1 MKGSDFI
8 FNFLKSRRK
17 KNYEQVAL
25 NKLCEFLNIGYDKS
39 RMAEVT
45 YFTCLK
51 VLSEAVS
58 KLPIAL
64 QKVTDDNGIID
75 MTSDTLWKTIR
86 TRPNPFMT
94 PCTFWSAVENCRNH
108 YGNAYVYIDR
118 STSGINLWIL
128 DPQCVR
134 IKMSMLCDLSEQP
147 DIYYVY
153 TSPQT
158 GEEHIYRSDEILHF
172 KTSTTFGGLI
182 GLSVQEKLKLS
193 LDGAFKSQEMLNSLY
208 ENNFVPK
215 VAVQFQPG
223 AETNTQL
230 KEQYIQQLQNYADG
244 KVKGTRSFLPVAFG
258 TSLVPLN
265 IKLTDGQ
272 FLELRKYTALQIA
285 SAFGIKPNHLNDY
298 EKSSYTNS
306 ETQQLA
312 FYTDTML
319 YIIKQY
325 EEELNFKLL
334 SDEQRKNGYRFKFN
348 IAAVLR
354 GDTKSQLESLAKGV
368 SSGVYTPNE
377 ARRNLDLPSKPGG
390 DRLYFNGSNIPI
402 DQAGE
407 QYKEKSL
414 ETLAKSLE
422 SAIIDLHKYS
432 DSQPRDDH
440 GRWTDGGGGDSS
452 SSGGGS
458 APFRDSNF
466 DEKEITDDTIAKVPF
481 VKIFD
486 DETKDK
492 AYQKANSE
500 LLTEA
505 KKYPVGTE
513 VSIVYDKDMKPIEN
527 HGYVVGKIG
536 GGEVHIDNPDV
547 PYHAFHNHPT
557 DNNLSIDDLVG
568 LTKRNNMLS
577 ITAVGNGGKVYCVKK
592 TDVSKPLAYKM
603 FLQQQASRKIFLDKY
618 SYFDIKNRK
627 VKTSNLSENEVRLI
641 VQQLSSFSDNCVK
654 AGAFYG
660 FDYRQK

>member
-1 MKGSDFI
+1 M

-25 NKLCEFLNIGYDKS
+25 NNLCEFLNIGYDKS

-75 MTSDTLWKTIR
+75 MTSDTLWTTIR

-94 PCTFWSAVENCRNH
+94 PCTFWSATENCRNH

-118 STSGINLWIL
+118 STSGVNLWIL
-128 DPQCVR
+128 DPKCVR

-193 LDGAFKSQEMLNSLY
+193 LDGAVKSQEMLNSLY

-334 SDEQRKNGYRFKFN
+334 SDEQRKAGYRFKFN

-354 GDTKSQLESLAKGV
+354 GDTKSQLESLAQGV

-390 DRLYFNGSNIPI
+390 DKLYFNGSNIPI
-402 DQAGE
+402 DQAGM
-407 QYKEKSL
+407 QYQKETPDTKSL
-414 ETLAKSLE
+414 VTLAKSLE

-440 GRWTDGGGGDSS
+440 GRWTDGSGDSS
-452 SSGGGS
+452 SLGGGS
-458 APFRDSNF
+458 AVALSSRYLNSSEQLYRNAALVQPVDGYE
-466 DEKEITDDTIAKVPF
+466 D
-481 VKIFD
+481 IFIHGD
-486 DETKDK
+486 KTGFAIKDK
-492 AYQKANSE
+492 NEVEHDFYTPREFAEILKSNPNYHGGNIRLLSCETGAEGAIAAQLLANFMNVNV
-500 LLTEA
+500 LA
-505 KKYPVGTE
+505 
-513 VSIVYDKDMKPIEN
+513 
-527 HGYVVGKIG
+527 
-536 GGEVHIDNPDV
+536 
-547 PYHAFHNHPT
+547 PT
-557 DNNLSIDDLVG
+557 DILWVDFEGN
-568 LTKRNNMLS
+568 
-577 ITAVGNGGKVYCVKK
+577 ITIGPNEFTNSGTWVIKEPN
-592 TDVSKPLAYKM
+592 P
-603 FLQQQASRKIFLDKY
+603 RK
-618 SYFDIKNRK
+618 
-627 VKTSNLSENEVRLI
+627 
-641 VQQLSSFSDNCVK
+641 
-654 AGAFYG
+654 
-660 FDYRQK
+660 

>member
-1 MKGSDFI
+1 M

-25 NKLCEFLNIGYDKS
+25 SNLCEFLNIGSYDKS

-75 MTSDTLWKTIR
+75 MTSDTLWTTIR

-94 PCTFWSAVENCRNH
+94 PCTFWSATENCRNH

-118 STSGINLWIL
+118 STSGVNLWIL
-128 DPQCVR
+128 DPKCVR

-153 TSPQT
+153 TSPQS
-158 GEEHIYRSDEILHF
+158 GEEHVYKSDEILHF

-193 LDGAFKSQEMLNSLY
+193 LDGAVKSQEMLNSLY

-319 YIIKQY
+319 YFIKQY

-334 SDEQRKNGYRFKFN
+334 SDEQRKAGYRFKFN

-354 GDTKSQLESLAKGV
+354 GDTKSQLESLAQGV
-368 SSGVYTPNE
+368 SNGVYTPNE

-402 DQAGE
+402 EQAGE
-407 QYKEKSL
+407 QYKDTPDTKSL
-414 ETLAKSLE
+414 VTLAKSLE

-432 DSQPRDDH
+432 DGQPRDDR
-440 GRWTDGGGGDSS
+440 GRWIDAGGGGS

-458 APFRDSNF
+458 GKLTQAEETAISTYISSESYVVNEKLRSGIDLTAEEQKTVDNLDSALEKMPKYEGTVYRSLSSDMMNNPQEFWQLHQTGNF
-466 DEKEITDDTIAKVPF
+466 VQYKAYTSSSLEVYDETMDIQCVIQSKNGRNITAYNDNEKEVLFMRDATFRIAA
-481 VKIFD
+481 VK
-486 DETKDK
+486 
-492 AYQKANSE
+492 
-500 LLTEA
+500 
-505 KKYPVGTE
+505 
-513 VSIVYDKDMKPIEN
+513 EN
-527 HGYVVGKIG
+527 IIYM
-536 GGEVHIDNPDV
+536 E
-547 PYHAFHNHPT
+547 
-557 DNNLSIDDLVG
+557 
-568 LTKRNNMLS
+568 
-577 ITAVGNGGKVYCVKK
+577 
-592 TDVSKPLAYKM
+592 
-603 FLQQQASRKIFLDKY
+603 
-618 SYFDIKNRK
+618 
-627 VKTSNLSENEVRLI
+627 EW
-641 VQQLSSFSDNCVK
+641 
-654 AGAFYG
+654 
-660 FDYRQK
+660 

>member
-1 MKGSDFI
+1 M

-25 NKLCEFLNIGYDKS
+25 NNLCEFLNIGYDKS

-75 MTSDTLWKTIR
+75 MTGDTLWATIR
-86 TRPNPFMT
+86 TRPNLFMT

-118 STSGINLWIL
+118 STSGVNLWIL
-128 DPQCVR
+128 DPKCVR

-158 GEEHIYRSDEILHF
+158 GEEHVYRSDEILHF

-193 LDGAFKSQEMLNSLY
+193 LDGAVKSQEMLNSLY

-354 GDTKSQLESLAKGV
+354 GDTKSQLESLAQGV
-368 SSGVYTPNE
+368 SNGVYTPNE

-414 ETLAKSLE
+414 ETLAKTLE

-458 APFRDSNF
+458 
-466 DEKEITDDTIAKVPF
+466 
-481 VKIFD
+481 
-486 DETKDK
+486 
-492 AYQKANSE
+492 
-500 LLTEA
+500 
-505 KKYPVGTE
+505 
-513 VSIVYDKDMKPIEN
+513 
-527 HGYVVGKIG
+527 GK
-536 GGEVHIDNPDV
+536 
-547 PYHAFHNHPT
+547 
-557 DNNLSIDDLVG
+557 
-568 LTKRNNMLS
+568 
-577 ITAVGNGGKVYCVKK
+577 
-592 TDVSKPLAYKM
+592 
-603 FLQQQASRKIFLDKY
+603 
-618 SYFDIKNRK
+618 
-627 VKTSNLSENEVRLI
+627 SENEKNQEEFEKAVASGKIRTKLDKESQLAHKKGSQAYNRRIANGELPSYTELSNMQIQTIINNHYNDGEVLI
-641 VQQLSSFSDNCVK
+641 QGGQFKRIITEKENFGYFGDRKTGKYIPTNRATIHYSKS
-654 AGAFYG
+654 GAHLVPAPPKG
-660 FDYRQK
+660 D

>member
-1 MKGSDFI
+1 M
-8 FNFLKSRRK
+8 FNLLKSRRK
-17 KNYEQVAL
+17 KNYEQIAL
-25 NKLCEFLNIGYDKS
+25 NNLCEFLNISYDKS

-58 KLPIAL
+58 KLPVAL
-64 QKVTDDNGIID
+64 QRVTDNNGIVD
-75 MTSDTLWKTIR
+75 MTSDTLWQTIR
-86 TRPNPFMT
+86 IRPNPFMT
-94 PCTFWSAVENCRNH
+94 PSTFWSAVENCRNH
-108 YGNAYVYIDR
+108 YGNAYIHIDR
-118 STSGINLWIL
+118 TTNGVNLWIL

-147 DIYYVY
+147 DIYYIY
-153 TSPQT
+153 TSPQS
-158 GEEHIYRSDEILHF
+158 GEEHIYPSDDILHF

-193 LDGAFKSQEMLNSLY
+193 LDGAMKSQEMLNSLY
-208 ENNFVPK
+208 ENNFVSK

-223 AETNTQL
+223 AESNTQL

-244 KVKGTRSFLPVAFG
+244 KVKGTRSFIPVAFG

-348 IAAVLR
+348 VAAVLR
-354 GDTKSQLESLAKGV
+354 GDTKSQLESLAQGV
-368 SSGVYTPNE
+368 SNGIYTPNE
-377 ARRNLDLPSKPGG
+377 ARRNLDLPSKDGG
-390 DRLYFNGSNIPI
+390 DKLYFNGSNIPI
-402 DQAGE
+402 EQAGE
-407 QYKEKSL
+407 QYKDTPDTKSL
-414 ETLAKSLE
+414 TVLAKSLE

-547 PYHAFHNHPT
+547 PYRAFHNHPT

>member
-1 MKGSDFI
+1 MITI

-17 KNYEQVAL
+17 KNYEQIAL
-25 NKLCEFLNIGYDKS
+25 NNLCEFLNISYDKS
-39 RMAEVT
+39 RMAEIT

-51 VLSEAVS
+51 VLSESVA

-64 QKVTDDNGIID
+64 QKVTNDNGIED
-75 MTSDTLWKTIR
+75 MTGDPLWETIR

-94 PCTFWSAVENCRNH
+94 PSVFWSAAENCRNH

-118 STSGINLWIL
+118 TTKGVNLWIL

-147 DIYYVY
+147 DIYYIY
-153 TSPQT
+153 TSPQS
-158 GEEHIYRSDEILHF
+158 GREYIYPSDDILHF
-172 KTSTTFGGLI
+172 KTSTTFAGLI

-193 LDGAFKSQEMLNSLY
+193 LDGAVKSQEMLNSLY
-208 ENNFVPK
+208 ENNFVSK

-223 AETNTQL
+223 AESNTQL
-230 KEQYIQQLQNYADG
+230 KEQYVQQLQAYADG
-244 KVKGTRSFLPVAFG
+244 KVKGTRSFIPVAFG

-298 EKSSYTNS
+298 EKASYTNS
-306 ETQQLA
+306 EAQQLA

-354 GDTKSQLESLAKGV
+354 GDTKSQLESLAQGV
-368 SSGVYTPNE
+368 SNGVYTPNE

-402 DQAGE
+402 DQAGM
-407 QYKEKSL
+407 QYQKETPDTKSL
-414 ETLAKSLE
+414 VTLAKSLE
-422 SAIIDLHKYS
+422 SSIMLLKKPVLGDGHRIIDNV
-432 DSQPRDDH
+432 PDDNSRS
-440 GRWTDGGGGDSS
+440 GSGGGGS

-458 APFRDSNF
+458 GVFI
-466 DEKEITDDTIAKVPF
+466 KEINKPLIITDAQLGKKIGRHILDFGLNPQKKEDRDKF
-481 VKIFD
+481 VGIICD
-486 DETKDK
+486 
-492 AYQKANSE
+492 
-500 LLTEA
+500 
-505 KKYPVGTE
+505 
-513 VSIVYDKDMKPIEN
+513 IVKN
-527 HGYVVGKIG
+527 HNQPLKIG
-536 GGEVHIDNPDV
+536 GWRGQADETLFFIKDLNVVVTKQNGEFVTILKGGVTNARV
-547 PYHAFHNHPT
+547 
-557 DNNLSIDDLVG
+557 
-568 LTKRNNMLS
+568 KRARN
-577 ITAVGNGGKVYCVKK
+577 
-592 TDVSKPLAYKM
+592 
-603 FLQQQASRKIFLDKY
+603 F
-618 SYFDIKNRK
+618 
-627 VKTSNLSENEVRLI
+627 
-641 VQQLSSFSDNCVK
+641 
-654 AGAFYG
+654 
-660 FDYRQK
+660 

>member
-1 MKGSDFI
+1 M

-17 KNYEQVAL
+17 KNYEQIAL
-25 NKLCEFLNIGYDKS
+25 NNLCEFLNIGYDKS

-58 KLPIAL
+58 KLPVAL
-64 QKVTDDNGIID
+64 QKVTDDNGIVD
-75 MTSDTLWKTIR
+75 MTGDTLWKTIR
-86 TRPNPFMT
+86 IRPNPFMT
-94 PCTFWSAVENCRNH
+94 PSTFWSATENCRNH
-108 YGNAYVYIDR
+108 FGNAYVHIDR
-118 STSGINLWIL
+118 TSDGVNLWIL

-134 IKMSMLCDLSEQP
+134 IRMSMLCDLSEQP

-153 TSPQT
+153 TSPQS
-158 GEEHIYRSDEILHF
+158 GEEHIYPSDDILHF

-193 LDGAFKSQEMLNSLY
+193 LDGAVKSQEMLNSLY
-208 ENNFVPK
+208 ENNFVSK

-230 KEQYIQQLQNYADG
+230 KEQYVQQLQAYADG
-244 KVKGTRSFLPVAFG
+244 KVKGTRSFIPVAFG

-298 EKSSYTNS
+298 EKASYTNS
-306 ETQQLA
+306 EAQQLA

-354 GDTKSQLESLAKGV
+354 GDTKSQLESLAQGV
-368 SSGVYTPNE
+368 SNGVYTPNE

-402 DQAGE
+402 EQAGE
-407 QYKEKSL
+407 QYKDTPDTKSL
-414 ETLAKSLE
+414 TVLAKSLE
-422 SAIIDLHKYS
+422 SSIMLLKKPVFGDGHRIIDNV
-432 DSQPRDDH
+432 PDDNN
-440 GRWTDGGGGDSS
+440 RSVSGGGGS

-458 APFRDSNF
+458 G
-466 DEKEITDDTIAKVPF
+466 
-481 VKIFD
+481 
-486 DETKDK
+486 KDK
-492 AYQKANSE
+492 AQVIKDIEQIGIKGSVNIPPKKIDVDNLNFDSAHINERNHNVS
-500 LLTEA
+500 LKEA
-505 KKYPVGTE
+505 KQLIKNAD
-513 VSIVYDKDMKPIEN
+513 VSLSRWNGQFEN
-527 HGYVVGKIG
+527 YYGKNGAAYV
-536 GGEVHIDNPDV
+536 
-547 PYHAFHNHPT
+547 
-557 DNNLSIDDLVG
+557 
-568 LTKRNNMLS
+568 
-577 ITAVGNGGKVYCVKK
+577 
-592 TDVSKPLAYKM
+592 DVSKNLIRTAFKSTEYDDKTKKM
-603 FLQQQASRKIFLDKY
+603 MGVIEKW
-618 SYFDIKNRK
+618 KN
-627 VKTSNLSENEVRLI
+627 L
-641 VQQLSSFSDNCVK
+641 
-654 AGAFYG
+654 
-660 FDYRQK
+660 

>member
-1 MKGSDFI
+1 M

-25 NKLCEFLNIGYDKS
+25 SNLCEFLNIGSYDKS

-64 QKVTDDNGIID
+64 QKVMDDNGIID
-75 MTSDTLWKTIR
+75 MTSDTLWTTIR

-94 PCTFWSAVENCRNH
+94 PCTFWSATENCRNH

-118 STSGINLWIL
+118 STSGVNLWIL
-128 DPQCVR
+128 DPKCVR

-158 GEEHIYRSDEILHF
+158 GEEHVYRSDEILHF

-193 LDGAFKSQEMLNSLY
+193 LDGAVKSQEMLNSLY

-334 SDEQRKNGYRFKFN
+334 SDEQRKSGYRFKFN

-354 GDTKSQLESLAKGV
+354 GDTKSQLESLAQGV
-368 SSGVYTPNE
+368 SNGVYTPNE

-440 GRWTDGGGGDSS
+440 GRWTDGGGDS

-458 APFRDSNF
+458 SVSSRNSDF

-492 AYQKANSE
+492 AYQKANEE

-557 DNNLSIDDLVG
+557 GNTLSPDDVLNM
-568 LTKRNNMLS
+568 TKKDNMLS
-577 ITAVGNGGKVYCVKK
+577 ITAVGNNAEVFCMQRSKEAKAIEYQIFLADKFEEGYFIGGKFSYSSVKDFNMK
-592 TDVSKPLAYKM
+592 ELPDELRIPLQNEMVSFCKECIEGGKQ
-603 FLQQQASRKIFLDKY
+603 F
-618 SYFDIKNRK
+618 
-627 VKTSNLSENEVRLI
+627 
-641 VQQLSSFSDNCVK
+641 
-654 AGAFYG
+654 G
-660 FDYRQK
+660 FNYTHSGTN

>member
-1 MKGSDFI
+1 M

-17 KNYEQVAL
+17 KSYEQIAL
-25 NKLCEFLNIGYDKS
+25 NNLCEFLNIGYDKS

-58 KLPIAL
+58 KLPVAL
-64 QKVTDDNGIID
+64 QKVTDDNGIVD
-75 MTSDTLWKTIR
+75 MTGDTLWKTIR
-86 TRPNPFMT
+86 IRPNPFMT
-94 PCTFWSAVENCRNH
+94 PSTFWSAVENCRNH

-118 STSGINLWIL
+118 TTSGVNLWIL
-128 DPQCVR
+128 DPVCVR

-147 DIYYVY
+147 DIYYIY
-153 TSPQT
+153 TSPQS
-158 GEEHIYRSDEILHF
+158 GKEYIYPSDDILHF
-172 KTSTTFGGLI
+172 KTSTTFCGLI

-193 LDGAFKSQEMLNSLY
+193 LDGAVKSQEMLNSLY

-354 GDTKSQLESLAKGV
+354 GDTKSQLESLAQGV
-368 SSGVYTPNE
+368 SNGVYTPNE

-402 DQAGE
+402 EQAGE

-432 DSQPRDDH
+432 DGQPRDDR
-440 GRWTDGGGGDSS
+440 GRWIDAGGGGS

-458 APFRDSNF
+458 GKETQEQKTLKQKVSNGELSLTINPEVQARHHKGTYEF
-466 DEKEITDDTIAKVPF
+466 SEFKRTHGGIEK
-481 VKIFD
+481 
-486 DETKDK
+486 
-492 AYQKANSE
+492 
-500 LLTEA
+500 
-505 KKYPVGTE
+505 
-513 VSIVYDKDMKPIEN
+513 
-527 HGYVVGKIG
+527 
-536 GGEVHIDNPDV
+536 
-547 PYHAFHNHPT
+547 
-557 DNNLSIDDLVG
+557 
-568 LTKRNNMLS
+568 
-577 ITAVGNGGKVYCVKK
+577 
-592 TDVSKPLAYKM
+592 
-603 FLQQQASRKIFLDKY
+603 
-618 SYFDIKNRK
+618 SYFTGVTVNELQEFLNNNYATGAVFIDRKGNITENLNFGRNIAYDTRLKCYTSYVKVSYSKNRTHLTPYTPK
-627 VKTSNLSENEVRLI
+627 I
-641 VQQLSSFSDNCVK
+641 
-654 AGAFYG
+654 
-660 FDYRQK
+660 

>member
-1 MKGSDFI
+1 M

-17 KNYEQVAL
+17 KNYEQIAL
-25 NKLCEFLNIGYDKS
+25 NNLCEFLNIGYDKS

-75 MTSDTLWKTIR
+75 MTSDTLWTTIR

-94 PCTFWSAVENCRNH
+94 PCTFWSATENCRNH

-118 STSGINLWIL
+118 STSGVNLWIL
-128 DPQCVR
+128 DPKCVR
-134 IKMSMLCDLSEQP
+134 LKMSMLCDLSEQP

-153 TSPQT
+153 TSPQS
-158 GEEHIYRSDEILHF
+158 GEEHVYKSDEILHF

-193 LDGAFKSQEMLNSLY
+193 LDGAVKSQEMLNSLY

-306 ETQQLA
+306 ESQQLA

-348 IAAVLR
+348 VAAVLR
-354 GDTKSQLESLAKGV
+354 GDTKSQLESLAQGV
-368 SSGVYTPNE
+368 SNGIYTPNE
-377 ARRNLDLPSKPGG
+377 ARRNLDLPSKDGG
-390 DRLYFNGSNIPI
+390 DKLYFNGSNIPI
-402 DQAGE
+402 EQAGE
-407 QYKEKSL
+407 QYKDTPDTKSL
-414 ETLAKSLE
+414 TVLAKSLE

-440 GRWTDGGGGDSS
+440 GRWTDGGGGGS

-466 DEKEITDDTIAKVPF
+466 DEKEITDDTIAKVSF

-536 GGEVHIDNPDV
+536 GGEVHIDNPDI
-547 PYHAFHNHPT
+547 PYHAFHTHPT
-557 DNNLSIDDLVG
+557 GNTFSAEDLAQMAQKENMISLSAIGNDAKIHSIIRTNNADSGAYHDFLHDMIETPYFLGNRISYKEIRDLELSMFTDDMKKQLQSEIADFC
-568 LTKRNNMLS
+568 KQCS
-577 ITAVGNGGKVYCVKK
+577 KGGEQ
-592 TDVSKPLAYKM
+592 
-603 FLQQQASRKIFLDKY
+603 FGFKY
-618 SYFDIKNRK
+618 INS
-627 VKTSNLSENEVRLI
+627 
-641 VQQLSSFSDNCVK
+641 
-654 AGAFYG
+654 
-660 FDYRQK
+660 

>member
-1 MKGSDFI
+1 M

-25 NKLCEFLNIGYDKS
+25 SNLCEFLNIGSYDKS

-75 MTSDTLWKTIR
+75 MTSDTLWTTIR

-94 PCTFWSAVENCRNH
+94 PCTFWSATENCRNH

-118 STSGINLWIL
+118 STSGVNLWIL
-128 DPQCVR
+128 DPKCVR

-158 GEEHIYRSDEILHF
+158 GEEHVYRSDEILHF

-193 LDGAFKSQEMLNSLY
+193 LDGAVKSQEMLNSLY

-354 GDTKSQLESLAKGV
+354 GDTKSQLESLAQGV
-368 SSGVYTPNE
+368 SNGVYTPNE

-432 DSQPRDDH
+432 DSQPNESKN
-440 GRWTDGGGGDSS
+440 TD
-452 SSGGGS
+452 
-458 APFRDSNF
+458 FRF
-466 DEKEITDDTIAKVPF
+466 RLEI
-481 VKIFD
+481 
-486 DETKDK
+486 
-492 AYQKANSE
+492 
-500 LLTEA
+500 
-505 KKYPVGTE
+505 
-513 VSIVYDKDMKPIEN
+513 
-527 HGYVVGKIG
+527 
-536 GGEVHIDNPDV
+536 
-547 PYHAFHNHPT
+547 
-557 DNNLSIDDLVG
+557 
-568 LTKRNNMLS
+568 
-577 ITAVGNGGKVYCVKK
+577 
-592 TDVSKPLAYKM
+592 
-603 FLQQQASRKIFLDKY
+603 
-618 SYFDIKNRK
+618 
-627 VKTSNLSENEVRLI
+627 
-641 VQQLSSFSDNCVK
+641 
-654 AGAFYG
+654 
-660 FDYRQK
+660 

>member
-1 MKGSDFI
+1 M

-440 GRWTDGGGGDSS
+440 GRWTDGGGGGS
-452 SSGGGS
+452 SSGSGS
-458 APFRDSNF
+458 G
-466 DEKEITDDTIAKVPF
+466 
-481 VKIFD
+481 
-486 DETKDK
+486 KDK
-492 AYQKANSE
+492 AQVIKDIEQIGIKGSVNIPPKKIDVDNLNFDSAHINERNHNVS
-500 LLTEA
+500 LKEA
-505 KKYPVGTE
+505 KQLIKNAD
-513 VSIVYDKDMKPIEN
+513 VSLSRWNGQFEN
-527 HGYVVGKIG
+527 YYGKNGAAYV
-536 GGEVHIDNPDV
+536 
-547 PYHAFHNHPT
+547 
-557 DNNLSIDDLVG
+557 
-568 LTKRNNMLS
+568 
-577 ITAVGNGGKVYCVKK
+577 
-592 TDVSKPLAYKM
+592 DVSKNLIRTAFKSTEYDDKTKKM
-603 FLQQQASRKIFLDKY
+603 MGVIEKW
-618 SYFDIKNRK
+618 KN
-627 VKTSNLSENEVRLI
+627 L
-641 VQQLSSFSDNCVK
+641 
-654 AGAFYG
+654 
-660 FDYRQK
+660 

>member
-354 GDTKSQLESLAKGV
+354 GDTKSQLESLAQGV

>member
-1 MKGSDFI
+1 MSMKGSDFI

-17 KNYEQVAL
+17 KNYEQIAL
-25 NKLCEFLNIGYDKS
+25 NNLCEFLNIGYDKS

-64 QKVTDDNGIID
+64 QKVTTDNGIED
-75 MTSDTLWKTIR
+75 MTGDTLWQTIR

-94 PCTFWSAVENCRNH
+94 PSTFWSAVENCRNH
-108 YGNAYVYIDR
+108 YGNAYIHIDR
-118 STSGINLWIL
+118 TTNGVNLWIL

-147 DIYYVY
+147 DIHYVY
-153 TSPQT
+153 TSPQS
-158 GEEHIYRSDEILHF
+158 GEEYIYPSDDILHF

-193 LDGAFKSQEMLNSLY
+193 LDGAMKSQEMLNSLY
-208 ENNFVPK
+208 ENNFVSK

-223 AETNTQL
+223 AESNIQL

-244 KVKGTRSFLPVAFG
+244 KVKGTRSFIPVAFG

-348 IAAVLR
+348 VAAVLR
-354 GDTKSQLESLAKGV
+354 GDTKSQLESLAQGV
-368 SSGVYTPNE
+368 SNGIYTPNE
-377 ARRNLDLPSKPGG
+377 ARRNLDLPSKDGG
-390 DRLYFNGSNIPI
+390 DKLYFNGSNIPI
-402 DQAGE
+402 EQAGE
-407 QYKEKSL
+407 QYKDTPDTKSL
-414 ETLAKSLE
+414 TVLAKSLE

-458 APFRDSNF
+458 TLNENSKKPITPVT
-466 DEKEITDDTIAKVPF
+466 DENIAKVPNVRISGYTDEQCQFIQEQHKELLRYSRDHNQNKEVAF
-481 VKIFD
+481 VFNGELKNRKEFKGEDDKIDFGNALYGKNLVVLHNHPRNSSYSLNDMIEFVGNDGIKTLTIVKNNGRVETLTKIGTFD
-486 DETKDK
+486 K
-492 AYQKANSE
+492 NS
-500 LLTEA
+500 LLTEL
-505 KKYPVGTE
+505 GR
-513 VSIVYDKDMKPIEN
+513 S
-527 HGYVVGKIG
+527 
-536 GGEVHIDNPDV
+536 
-547 PYHAFHNHPT
+547 
-557 DNNLSIDDLVG
+557 
-568 LTKRNNMLS
+568 
-577 ITAVGNGGKVYCVKK
+577 VKK
-592 TDVSKPLAYKM
+592 
-603 FLQQQASRKIFLDKY
+603 
-618 SYFDIKNRK
+618 N
-627 VKTSNLSENEVRLI
+627 VKTKSDSEYNKVIKKFLTDKTQGGI
-641 VQQLSSFSDNCVK
+641 FQWQS
-654 AGAFYG
+654 
-660 FDYRQK
+660 

>member
-1 MKGSDFI
+1 M

-25 NKLCEFLNIGYDKS
+25 SNLCEFLNIGSYDKS

-75 MTSDTLWKTIR
+75 MTSDTLWTTIR

-94 PCTFWSAVENCRNH
+94 PCTFWSATENCRNH

-118 STSGINLWIL
+118 STSGVNLWIL
-128 DPQCVR
+128 DPKCVR

-153 TSPQT
+153 TSPQS
-158 GEEHIYRSDEILHF
+158 GEEHVYKSDEILHF

-193 LDGAFKSQEMLNSLY
+193 LDGAVKSQEMLNSLY

-223 AETNTQL
+223 AETYTQL

-319 YIIKQY
+319 YFIKQY

-334 SDEQRKNGYRFKFN
+334 SDEQRKAGYRFKFN

-354 GDTKSQLESLAKGV
+354 GDTKSQLESLAQGV
-368 SSGVYTPNE
+368 SNGVYTPNE

-402 DQAGE
+402 EQAGE
-407 QYKEKSL
+407 QYKDTPDTKSL
-414 ETLAKSLE
+414 VTLAKSLE

-432 DSQPRDDH
+432 DGQPRDDR
-440 GRWTDGGGGDSS
+440 GRWIDAGGGGS

-458 APFRDSNF
+458 GKLTQAEETAISTYISSESYVVNEKLRSGIDLTAEEQKTVDNLDSALEKMPKYEGTVYRSLSSDMMNNPQEFWQLHQTGNF
-466 DEKEITDDTIAKVPF
+466 VQYKAYTSSSLEVYDETMDIQCVIQSKNGRNITAYNDNEKEVLFMRDATFRIAA
-481 VKIFD
+481 VK
-486 DETKDK
+486 
-492 AYQKANSE
+492 
-500 LLTEA
+500 
-505 KKYPVGTE
+505 
-513 VSIVYDKDMKPIEN
+513 EN
-527 HGYVVGKIG
+527 IIYM
-536 GGEVHIDNPDV
+536 E
-547 PYHAFHNHPT
+547 
-557 DNNLSIDDLVG
+557 
-568 LTKRNNMLS
+568 
-577 ITAVGNGGKVYCVKK
+577 
-592 TDVSKPLAYKM
+592 
-603 FLQQQASRKIFLDKY
+603 
-618 SYFDIKNRK
+618 
-627 VKTSNLSENEVRLI
+627 EW
-641 VQQLSSFSDNCVK
+641 
-654 AGAFYG
+654 
-660 FDYRQK
+660 